1 MARSARSVFAG
12 AWQVARLLPSVDRPL
27 TGIVAALGLAVA
39 VLPIAVSV
47 CAAVLVAHLV
57 HPSKAWNGGLVALV
71 VAVPLLVAALE
82 AVRQGL
88 AVASGA
94 MGRRVDGVLRERAM
108 QAALRPAGVV
118 HLEAPE
124 LQGVFSSARNLSPFV
139 FTPGD
144 AAQQLAPSLGA
155 RLLSLLAIVVIAV
168 WSPLLALVV
177 LVLWAVGQVVVIAT
191 VLGTV
196 ASSAIGTL
204 GPEVLYLRDLV
215 LTPPAAK
222 EVRVFGLGGWAAER
236 FESLAR
242 ARILAA
248 WAARTGQTARYV
260 VAAACFG
267 AAIGIGMAWI
277 GLQAVHGA
285 VDLTGVLV
293 VAVCLSRAL
302 APPNIIADVPVA
314 YGIFAIPAILRAE
327 EVVQSG
333 PADLGG
339 AVPLRP
345 APQRQIEL
353 QDLTFGYPSGNE
365 AVLEHLELTIPAGQR
380 LAIVGLSGSG
390 KTTLIKLLCRLYD
403 PDAGAV
409 VVDGLDLR
417 QADPISWRENLAAL
431 FQDFIRWNLSVADNV
446 SLLGD
451 GPSGP
456 AIDRAIAAGGARDI
470 VDKLPSG
477 LDTVLSTSSTGGVN
491 LSGGQWQRIAL
502 ARALRAVHA
511 GARLLIL
518 DEPTANLDPKGE
530 LEFYD
535 AVLNSREL
543 RDRAHPVTTILIS
556 HRFPTVRHADR
567 IVVLDAGR
575 IAEDGTHDE
584 LVRAGGRYAAMFSAQ
599 AASFAQEDS

>member
-1 MARSARSVFAG
+1 MGKRSLPRRRPSLLITADAGGSNGYRVRAWKVELAKLATETGLEITVCHYPPGTSKWNRIEHRMFSFITMNWRGRPSPLRTIIELISATTTKTGSSIQADDDLELVPDRHQDHQRRAGRRPARAATSSTATGTTRSALN
-12 AWQVARLLPSVDRPL
+12 Q
-27 TGIVAALGLAVA
+27 T
-39 VLPIAVSV
+39 
-47 CAAVLVAHLV
+47 
-57 HPSKAWNGGLVALV
+57 
-71 VAVPLLVAALE
+71 
-82 AVRQGL
+82 
-88 AVASGA
+88 
-94 MGRRVDGVLRERAM
+94 RRE
-108 QAALRPAGVV
+108 P
-118 HLEAPE
+118 
-124 LQGVFSSARNLSPFV
+124 
-139 FTPGD
+139 
-144 AAQQLAPSLGA
+144 
-155 RLLSLLAIVVIAV
+155 
-168 WSPLLALVV
+168 
-177 LVLWAVGQVVVIAT
+177 
-191 VLGTV
+191 
-196 ASSAIGTL
+196 
-204 GPEVLYLRDLV
+204 LV

-248 WAARTGQTARYV
+248 WAARTGQTVRYV

-267 AAIGIGMAWI
+267 AAMGIGMAWI

-327 EVVQSG
+327 EAVRSG

-339 AVPLRP
+339 TVPLRP
-345 APQRQIEL
+345 APQHHIEL
-353 QDLTFGYPSGNE
+353 RDLTFGYPSGNE
-365 AVLEHLELTIPAGQR
+365 AVLEHLDLTIPAGQR

-417 QADPISWRENLAAL
+417 QADPLSWRENIAAL
-431 FQDFIRWNLSVADNV
+431 FQDFIRWSLSVADNV
-446 SLLGD
+446 SLLED
-451 GPSGP
+451 RPSE
-456 AIDRAIAAGGARDI
+456 AATNRAIAAGGAEDI
-470 VDKLPSG
+470 IDKLPSG
-477 LDTVLSTSSTGGVN
+477 IDTVLSTSSTGGVD

-511 GARLLIL
+511 GARLLVL

-535 AVLNSREL
+535 AVLNSGEFG
-543 RDRAHPVTTILIS
+543 DRAHPVTTILIS

-584 LVRAGGRYAAMFSAQ
+584 LVRAGGRYATMFSAQ
-599 AASFAQEDS
+599 AAAFAQAET